1 MTISPIQYPIYQQPN
16 YFQPV
21 APFYP
26 YQQGFAEKQSSVI
39 YPMIPYPPAECP
51 SYDIN
56 TTDSYDRDKYYSPP
70 VYSDYVNADIR
81 KNLLY
86 SQNNIQGLLDFG
98 ANKQMKE
105 IYPKIKDNT
114 DFKELL
120 NSRYYQNGTGFINL
134 LDTIAYIKFKRDK
147 KLQPV
152 NLPANIGFNPD
163 TTDYKKYGTEDYL
176 RILNNFV
183 KSDKISDDLKRY
195 YIAKE
200 SKNLS
205 AYYDRMDKISES
217 NDIVSTIL

>member
-16 YFQPV
+16 YFQPFIQPCIYQPQIV
-21 APFYP
+21 APLPQFNP
-26 YQQGFAEKQSSVI
+26 PVQPI
-39 YPMIPYPPAECP
+39 YPQYNIYSQNNYEQDNYYPHPF
-51 SYDIN
+51 
-56 TTDSYDRDKYYSPP
+56 YSPSAD
-70 VYSDYVNADIR
+70 SDAK

-86 SQNNIQGLLDFG
+86 AQNNIQGLLDFA
-98 ANKQMKE
+98 ANKPMKDM
-105 IYPKIKDNT
+105 YPQVKDNA

-120 NSRYYQNGTGFINL
+120 TSKYYQNGVGFINL
-134 LDTIAYIKFKRDK
+134 LDTISYLKYTREKE
-147 KLQPV
+147 LQPKQPIPGCHV
-152 NLPANIGFNPD
+152 DDFFKNLR
-163 TTDYKKYGTEDYL
+163 TDYSKYDTADYL

-217 NDIVSTIL
+217 NDIVNTIL